1 MLKTIQNFFRQRG
14 SADTA
19 KQRLGVVLMH
29 DRLDISPQLMEAI
42 KNDIIDVLSRYME
55 IDRKTIKVDFEK
67 GKDYTALISNVH
79 IKRVYRNAAA
89 T

>member
-1 MLKTIQNFFRQRG
+1 MLKTIQNFFRQRS

-55 IDRKTIKVDFEK
+55 IDRGTIKVDFEK

-89 T
+89 M